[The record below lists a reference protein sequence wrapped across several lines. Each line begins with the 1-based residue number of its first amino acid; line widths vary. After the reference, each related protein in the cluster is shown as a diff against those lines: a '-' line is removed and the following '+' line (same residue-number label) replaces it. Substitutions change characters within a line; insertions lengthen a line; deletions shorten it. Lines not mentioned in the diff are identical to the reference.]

1 MYNHRYNIY
10 IYLCLSHV
18 LRYRLLQKKSTL
30 RLGHEGRLEKSK
42 RRLFSTSN
50 GKFEHVPNL
59 VIAHKVCEM
68 CVDEAITTDSTC
80 QYCETRCPEC
90 SHFDKENKC
99 FTKEPCEE
107 TCGFRK
113 VMFRGENVKQEF
125 GRWLFSKHNKNYTA
139 LAHNMK
145 GYVGY
150 FLLEYL
156 VDYSILPQV
165 IYSGSKL
172 MYIHVAKQ
180 LNIRILDS

>member
-1 MYNHRYNIY
+1 M
-10 IYLCLSHV
+10 
-18 LRYRLLQKKSTL
+18 
-30 RLGHEGRLEKSK
+30 
-42 RRLFSTSN
+42 
-50 GKFEHVPNL
+50 PNL

-80 QYCETRCPEC
+80 QYCRTRCPEC
-90 SHFDKENKC
+90 SHFDKENTC

-107 TCGFRK
+107 TCGFRE
-113 VMFRGENVKQEF
+113 VMFHGENVKQEF

-139 LAHNMK
+139 LAPNMK
-145 GYVGY
+145 GYDGY

-156 VDYSILPQV
+156 VDNSIIPQV

-180 LNIRILDS
+180 LNIRILDSYNFLPTKLFKLPSAFDLSELKKG